1 MILRAEPRPRPEG
14 PREMVVAGIAARYR
28 PDCGMDSNQIPEV
41 SVDELA
47 TLIGKGIVVID
58 VRSPEEYAEGHVP
71 GARLLPL
78 EQIGER
84 AGEVPTDCDVYLI
97 CRSGG
102 RSARAL
108 GILNAHGRRGFNVA
122 GGTLGWIDAGHAVVE
137 GSNEG

>member
-1 MILRAEPRPRPEG
+1 MSRRPRHEVRLG
-14 PREMVVAGIAARYR
+14 SAVAGISGRDR
-28 PDCGMDSNQIPEV
+28 PDCGMDSNRIPEV

-47 TLIGKGIVVID
+47 ALIEEGIVLID

-78 EQIGER
+78 DQVGER
-84 AGEVPTDCDVYLI
+84 AGEVPDDRDVYLI

-108 GILNAHGRRGFNVA
+108 GILNTHGRRGFNVA